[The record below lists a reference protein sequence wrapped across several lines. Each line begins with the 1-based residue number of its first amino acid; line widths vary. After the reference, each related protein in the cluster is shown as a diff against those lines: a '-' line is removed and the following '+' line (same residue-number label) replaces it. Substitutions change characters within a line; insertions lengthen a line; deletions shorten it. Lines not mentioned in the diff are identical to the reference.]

1 MSTRQ
6 PGEIIFNRY
15 EVVRELGKGAMG
27 AVYLVRDPRLGGSQW
42 ALKELEVSLILES
55 ERAEVEALFQ
65 KEMHLLS
72 GFHHPGIPRVAE
84 LYDKPEEGLAFLM
97 EWVDGVALDD
107 VQENL
112 GRPFLSHEA
121 LPIAMQVCE
130 VLHYLHTQTPPV
142 IFRDLKPS
150 NLMITPAGR
159 IFFIDFGI
167 ARRHRPGNLKDT
179 QELGTPGYCAPEQ
192 YGHGQTSP
200 PSDVYA
206 VGATL
211 LHLLTARDPQS
222 FNFQFPPTRELG
234 VEPESL
240 SLVLDRCLKLKPE
253 ERYSSAQLLL
263 AELEEIWGKLTPH
276 CDSATQGLGL
286 ARLRYHP
293 RPEQAG
299 RGLNLREFVAGL
311 IRLWR

>member
-1 MSTRQ
+1 MSARR
-6 PGEIIFNRY
+6 PGEIVFNRY

-27 AVYLVRDPRLGGSQW
+27 AVYLVRDPRLGGSLW
-42 ALKELEVSLILES
+42 ALKELELTLVLES
-55 ERAEVEALFQ
+55 DRAEVEALFQ
-65 KEMHLLS
+65 REMHLLS
-72 GFHHPGIPRVAE
+72 GFQHPGIPRV
-84 LYDKPEEGLAFLM
+84 LQVYDKVDEGLAFVM

-107 VQENL
+107 VQHNL
-112 GRPFLSHEA
+112 GRTFLAHEA

-130 VLHYLHTQTPPV
+130 VLNYLHHQNPPV

-167 ARRHRPGNLKDT
+167 ARRHRPGLAKDT

-192 YGHGQTSP
+192 YGHGQTVAQ
-200 PSDVYA
+200 SDIYA
-206 VGATL
+206 VGTTL

-222 FNFQFPPTRELG
+222 FNFIFPPTREVG

-240 SLVLDRCLKLKPE
+240 SLVLDRCLKIKVD
-253 ERYSSAQLLL
+253 ERYPSAAALLHDL
-263 AELEEIWGKLTPH
+263 QTVWSQITPTP
-276 CDSATQGLGL
+276 DGATQGLGL

-293 RPEQAG
+293 KGETNNG
-299 RGLNLREFVAGL
+299 KSLWEIVRGLV
-311 IRLWR
+311 RLWR